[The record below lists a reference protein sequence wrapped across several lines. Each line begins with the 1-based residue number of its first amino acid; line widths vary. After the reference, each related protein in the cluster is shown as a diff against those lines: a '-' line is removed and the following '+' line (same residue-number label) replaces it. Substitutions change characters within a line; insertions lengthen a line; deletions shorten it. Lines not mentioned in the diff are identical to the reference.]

1 MVEILLYLA
10 CPAFLWHA
18 EDVDQLSHVLD
29 RSSPN
34 IQDRYI
40 HGWAIG
46 HDQSDLFRDRLRD
59 VATVTDVSRESAKI
73 GWHISPSFGALAFH
87 KGSEDRNMDAGTN
100 TADNPQ
106 RVHVIKIR

>member
-1 MVEILLYLA
+1 M
-10 CPAFLWHA
+10 
-18 EDVDQLSHVLD
+18 DGQLGMIN
-29 RSSPN
+29 PTFF
-34 IQDRYI
+34 
-40 HGWAIG
+40 AIA
-46 HDQSDLFRDRLRD
+46 LRD